1 MNSPFNTLSASYDA
15 WYDTPKGQAIFA
27 AEVACIQALAPTFP
41 GRWLEVGVGTGR
53 FAAAL
58 GLHEGVDPSPDM
70 LALAKKRGINASQGS
85 ADKLPCD
92 TDSYDGL
99 LLALTLCFIPDAPP
113 ALSECHR
120 VLKPDGTLILGFVP
134 GDTPWGQLYTAKKEA
149 GHPIYSAATFHP
161 LASIIAATKAAGFTL
176 RQSASTLD
184 CPAGEPPPIPAPLHV
199 PAAATDS
206 FIAMTFTPA

>member
-58 GLHEGVDPSPDM
+58 GIHEGIDPSPDM
-70 LALAKKRGINASQGS
+70 LALATARDIAARHGS
-85 ADKLPCD
+85 AERLPC
-92 TDSYDGL
+92 TTGSYDGL

-120 VLKPDGTLILGFVP
+120 VLKPDGTLVLAFVP
-134 GDTPWGQLYTAKKEA
+134 GDSVWGQLYTAKKAA

-161 LASIIAATKAAGFTL
+161 LASIIAATEAAGFVL
-176 RQSASTLD
+176 RQSAGTLD
-184 CPAGEPPPIPAPLHV
+184 GPAGEPPPIPAPLHV
-199 PAAATDS
+199 PATAADS
-206 FIAMTFTPA
+206 FIAMAFAPT